1 MKYSI
6 TQIRKLKVDL
16 EDFIVQTEET
26 IDNAESADYPNESR
40 LEQLNDRLDD
50 LQTAFDALENIENY

>member
-26 IDNAESADYPNESR
+26 IDNAESVDYPNESR
-40 LEQLNDRLDD
+40 LDRLNDRLDD
-50 LQTAFDALENIENY
+50 LRTAFDALENIENY

>member
-26 IDNAESADYPNESR
+26 IDNAESVDYPTEAR
-40 LEQLNDRLDD
+40 LDRLNDRLDD
-50 LQTAFDALENIENY
+50 LRTAFDALENIENY

>member
-6 TQIRKLKVDL
+6 TQIRKLKVNL

-26 IDNAESADYPNESR
+26 IDSAESADYPNESR
-40 LEQLNDRLDD
+40 LDRLNDRLDD
-50 LQTAFDALENIENY
+50 LRTAFDALENIENY

>member
-1 MKYSI
+1 MIYSI

-26 IDNAESADYPNESR
+26 IDNAESVDYPNESR
-40 LEQLNDRLDD
+40 LDRLNDRLDD
-50 LQTAFDALENIENY
+50 LRTAFDALENIENY

>member
-26 IDNAESADYPNESR
+26 IDNAESVDYPNEAR
-40 LEQLNDRLDD
+40 LDRLNDRLDD
-50 LQTAFDALENIENY
+50 LRTAFDALENIENY

>member
-26 IDNAESADYPNESR
+26 IDNAESADYPNEAR
-40 LEQLNDRLDD
+40 LDRLNDRLDD
-50 LQTAFDALENIENY
+50 LRTAFDALENIENY